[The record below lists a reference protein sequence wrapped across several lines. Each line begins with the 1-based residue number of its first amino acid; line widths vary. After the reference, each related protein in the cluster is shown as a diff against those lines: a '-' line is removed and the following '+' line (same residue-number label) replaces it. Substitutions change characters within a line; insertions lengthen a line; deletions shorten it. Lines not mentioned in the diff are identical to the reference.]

1 MRHINAA
8 GLALLKEFEGCK
20 LTAYPDPATGGD
32 PWTIGYGSTG
42 PHVKRGVTITQA
54 EAERLLL
61 ADLDRFEQAVTRYVT
76 VPLTQNQFDALVSFT
91 YNCGQGS
98 LQTST
103 LLRKL
108 NAGDYAGAQ
117 GQFARWNR
125 AGGKEMA
132 GLTRRRAAEAELF
145 GTPDAVSDA

>member
-145 GTPDAVSDA
+145 GTPDA

>member
-132 GLTRRRAAEAELF
+132 GLTRRRSAEAELF
-145 GTPDAVSDA
+145 GTPDA

>member
-1 MRHINAA
+1 MRHIGAA
-8 GLALLKEFEGCK
+8 GLALLKEFEGCE
-20 LTAYPDPATGGD
+20 LTAYIDPVGIL
-32 PWTIGYGSTG
+32 TIGYGSTG
-42 PHVKRGVTITQA
+42 PHVKRGLTITQA

-61 ADLDRFEQAVTRYVT
+61 ADLDRFEQAVERMVG
-76 VPLTQNQFDALVSFT
+76 VPLTQNQFDALVSFC
-91 YNCGQGS
+91 YNVGTGS
-98 LQTST
+98 LHSST

-108 NAGDYAGAQ
+108 LAGDYEGAQ

-145 GTPDAVSDA
+145 GTPDA